1 MSEQLI
7 EMGLRLTTLREIRG
21 LSAAQVAEKL
31 DMDESEYVA
40 FERGEKDFSYSFMS
54 NVSSILEVDILS
66 LISGSTPKL
75 SSCAI
80 VKKDQGVYVKKENA
94 YLYKYL
100 AYTFKDKI
108 GEPVLV
114 EVMPSDPYRF
124 HTHEGQEFNYILSGK
139 MRFYIGEEYY
149 DLSKGDCVYFDSGIP
164 HAERAMGEKQLKF
177 LAVVMKRPAK

>member
-1 MSEQLI
+1 MSEQII

-21 LSAAQVAEKL
+21 LSAAEVAAKL
-31 DMDESEYVA
+31 NMEESEYVA
-40 FERGEKDFSYSFMS
+40 YERGERDFSYSFMT
-54 NVSSILEVDILS
+54 NVASILEVDILS

-80 VKKDQGVYVKKENA
+80 VKKNQGVYIKKENA
-94 YLYKYL
+94 YLYNYL

-139 MRFYIGEEYY
+139 MRFYMGDEYY

-164 HAERAMGEKQLKF
+164 HAERAMGDKQLKF
-177 LAVVMKRPAK
+177 LAVVMRRQAK